1 MKAPSALEDLIQ
13 ALRCLPGVGPK
24 ASQRMAYHLLQYDR
38 AGAEKLGLAL
48 VLLSLTAGC
57 GQKGPLA
64 LPAPAPAASAVH
76 SN

>member
-1 MKAPSALEDLIQ
+1 LILMKKPIRLS
-13 ALRCLPGVGPK
+13 VGP
-24 ASQRMAYHLLQYDR
+24 
-38 AGAEKLGLAL
+38 AGQGDARPGSIKKLGLAL

>member
-1 MKAPSALEDLIQ
+1 MKKITQLS
-13 ALRCLPGVGPK
+13 VGPVRQDDARPGSIK
-24 ASQRMAYHLLQYDR
+24 
-38 AGAEKLGLAL
+38 KLGLAL

-64 LPAPAPAASAVH
+64 LPAPAPGASAVH